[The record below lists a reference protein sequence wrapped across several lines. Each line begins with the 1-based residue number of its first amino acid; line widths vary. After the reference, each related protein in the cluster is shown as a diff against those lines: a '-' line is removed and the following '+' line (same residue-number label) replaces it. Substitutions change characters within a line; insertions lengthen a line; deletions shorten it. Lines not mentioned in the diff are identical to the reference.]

1 MKERHSRHWT
11 TSDLQSGTNWKYCH
25 NNLHNMKVKKLIS
38 ELMEGNTSDEVY
50 VRTEKGLKKVK
61 AVIPTESDDDNP
73 ARYFTELMLED

>member
-1 MKERHSRHWT
+1 MCQDTGQFRVRRQEQTGNSFT
-11 TSDLQSGTNWKYCH
+11 TTGIT
-25 NNLHNMKVKKLIS
+25 MKVKQLITK
-38 ELMEGNTSDEVY
+38 LMEGDTSDEVY